1 MDMIEQ
7 ILSNESFISF
17 VSKLI
22 DDRIEA
28 KNCKNF
34 IVSNKNSFIVP
45 ENDIESSPMNEN
57 LSTQVDERISKI
69 QKMEKFKQKS
79 KSQSQGNE
87 IKSYMQPSNKNENKQ
102 LNEDEGQSQ
111 YENRILQNIC
121 KNKYFQELNIEKY
134 QNFMTQQ
141 SNYSQ
146 NNKFIDQLEFS
157 TNIDQNCKEISQS
170 FQNNFD
176 VIDNQRDQANPHE
189 TLQTVQNQ
197 DFENK
202 CSELPFNFDQ
212 QKVAKHNN
220 RTLSE
225 PQLQLRKQKIISQ
238 ISDVLIGISQTK
250 LEDSF
255 CAAINEIQGHINSIQ
270 KRISILEITF
280 VNASYK
286 DQVNEQ
292 NKVLIDNSSVNF
304 EESSKQYQ
312 KCEHDNFLSEK
323 TSQIFLQLNEIKE
336 SMEEKIINVWKT
348 VGFINL
354 KIEDLEVNLHDL
366 EDIVKPKNQKQ
377 GLFSRKLFGF

>member
-1 MDMIEQ
+1 MELVEQ
-7 ILSNESFISF
+7 IISNESFIQF
-17 VSKLI
+17 INKLI
-22 DDRIEA
+22 DERIEM

-57 LSTQVDERISKI
+57 LSTQVDEKISKI

-87 IKSYMQPSNKNENKQ
+87 IKSYMQPSNKKEINAEYEVQNQQDNK
-102 LNEDEGQSQ
+102 
-111 YENRILQNIC
+111 ILQNIC
-121 KNKYFQELNIEKY
+121 KKKYFQDLNIEKY
-134 QNFMTQQ
+134 HNFMTTQQ
-141 SNYSQ
+141 SNFSS
-146 NNKFIDQLEFS
+146 NNKFIDQLEYS
-157 TNIDQNCKEISQS
+157 TNNDQNCKEFSQS
-170 FQNNFD
+170 FQNNYD
-176 VIDNQRDQANPHE
+176 ANDNQREQVTPNENHE
-189 TLQTVQNQ
+189 SIQNQ
-197 DFENK
+197 DFEN
-202 CSELPFNFDQ
+202 CSQIPFNFDQ

-255 CAAINEIQGHINSIQ
+255 CAAINEIQNHINSIQ
-270 KRISILEITF
+270 KRISVLEITF

-292 NKVLIDNSSVNF
+292 NKVLVDNSSVNF
-304 EESSKQYQ
+304 EENSKQYQ
-312 KCEHDNFLSEK
+312 KCEHDIFLREK
-323 TSQIFLQLNEIKE
+323 TGQILLQLNEIKE

-354 KIEDLEVNLHDL
+354 KIEDLEVNLHSL
-366 EDIVKPKNQKQ
+366 EEVVKPKSEKQ

>member
-1 MDMIEQ
+1 MDLIEQ

-17 VSKLI
+17 INKLI
-22 DDRIEA
+22 DERIEA

-45 ENDIESSPMNEN
+45 ENDIESSPRNEN

-87 IKSYMQPSNKNENKQ
+87 IKNYLQPSNKNGYKEQNEEQNQHDNK
-102 LNEDEGQSQ
+102 
-111 YENRILQNIC
+111 ILQNIC
-121 KNKYFQELNIEKY
+121 KTKYLQELNIEKY
-134 QNFMTQQ
+134 HNFMIQQ
-141 SNYSQ
+141 SNYSS

-157 TNIDQNCKEISQS
+157 SNIDQNCKELNDC
-170 FQNNFD
+170 FQNNYNANE
-176 VIDNQRDQANPHE
+176 NQREQVSTHE
-189 TLQTVQNQ
+189 NLQSIQNQ
-197 DFENK
+197 DFDNK
-202 CSELPFNFDQ
+202 YSEIPCNFDQ
-212 QKVAKHNN
+212 QKVVKHNN

-255 CAAINEIQGHINSIQ
+255 CAAINEIQSHINSIQ

-286 DQVNEQ
+286 DQINEQ
-292 NKVLIDNSSVNF
+292 NKVLVDNSSVNF
-304 EESSKQYQ
+304 EESSKQQQ
-312 KCEHDNFLSEK
+312 KSEHDNFLSEK
-323 TSQIFLQLNEIKE
+323 TSQILLQLNEIKE

-354 KIEDLEVNLHDL
+354 KIEDLEVSLHGL
-366 EDIVKPKNQKQ
+366 EEIIKPKNQKQ